1 MYGLFHG
8 RLRGNIR
15 STPDRK
21 PPDTFGHYDRDMAF
35 ADPREKTPMSQT
47 SAQVQSPAEA
57 AAPTG
62 EELPRPTRF
71 DDVKGWFRPVDQL
84 LFDWFL
90 THQRDQGHAGD
101 LLELGAYMGKSAI
114 FVGSYRREGEEFT
127 VCDLWDSPAPDDSN
141 SAEMDRSYSTLTR
154 RAFEAN
160 YLSFH
165 EELPT
170 LVQAPTSVI
179 SSRVRTGSCRF
190 VHIDA
195 SHLYEHV
202 HGDIEAAEQL
212 LTPEGIVV
220 FDDFRAEHCP
230 GVAAAVW
237 GAVATVRLRPICIT
251 GTKMYA
257 TWGDV
262 EKVRE
267 TLLGWLETRTDMWHG
282 VEEVAGA
289 PMVRIDGRKAK
300 APAHPRPR
308 HEAKATAPE
317 AAPAAAP
324 AQASASAPAS
334 AGAVRGRR
342 APRTRKLVRDLLPP
356 LLTRALVRAFR

>member
-1 MYGLFHG
+1 
-8 RLRGNIR
+8 
-15 STPDRK
+15 
-21 PPDTFGHYDRDMAF
+21 
-35 ADPREKTPMSQT
+35 MSRT

-57 AAPTG
+57 AGAAAPLG
-62 EELPRPTRF
+62 EELPRPARL

-90 THQRDQGHAGD
+90 TYQRDHGHEGD

-114 FVGSYRREGEEFT
+114 FLGQYLRDGEEFT
-127 VCDLWDSPAPDDSN
+127 VCDLWDSPAPDVSN
-141 SAEMDRSYSTLTR
+141 SAEMNRSYATLTR
-154 RAFEAN
+154 RAFETN

-165 EELPT
+165 DELPT

-179 SSRVRTGSCRF
+179 SSRVRAGSCRF

-202 HGDIEAAEQL
+202 HGDIEAAREL

-237 GAVATVRLRPICIT
+237 GAVATVRLRPVCIT
-251 GTKMYA
+251 GTKLYG
-257 TWGDV
+257 TWGDP

-267 TLLGWLETRTDMWHG
+267 ALLGRLEKRKDLWHG

-289 PMVRIDGRKAK
+289 PLIRIDGRKAE
-300 APAHPRPR
+300 APAHPDSR
-308 HEAKATAPE
+308 HRAGT
-317 AAPAAAP
+317 PAAGPREQRATP
-324 AQASASAPAS
+324 AA
-334 AGAVRGRR
+334 RRRR
-342 APRTRKLVRDLLPP
+342 APRTRRLVRDLLPP
-356 LLTRALVRAFR
+356 LLTRALVRALR